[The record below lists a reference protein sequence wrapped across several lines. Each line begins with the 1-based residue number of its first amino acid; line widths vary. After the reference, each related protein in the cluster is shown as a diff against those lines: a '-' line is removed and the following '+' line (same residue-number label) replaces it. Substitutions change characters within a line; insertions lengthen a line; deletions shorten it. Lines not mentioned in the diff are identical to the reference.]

1 MNKIYTITKAACGAA
16 LLIALAACGNSGKD
30 EAAKVKGTGL
40 PKAGA
45 ATAGA
50 PKIAYIEVDSLM
62 TQYEFC
68 KEYTLELTK
77 RSENYQATINSRMQ
91 KLQNDVVAFQQKA
104 QQGGYTPEEGQKA
117 QARLQK
123 QQEELQKLQE
133 ELTVKFDQEQ
143 QKYNQI
149 MRDSIQEDQSLL
161 ASGIALTG
169 ANVAGKMERAE
180 DGLLSARE
188 LCDMDLTGTELVVL
202 SACQTAQG
210 VVSDEGPAGLV
221 RGLKRAGVK
230 TVIATLWS
238 VDDKATA
245 LFMKA
250 LYENWKVK
258 KQDLYV
264 AFRQAREA
272 LRNYKITKKVVL
284 QRKTLRRVVVDCSK
298 DPIYPYRSPYY
309 WAPFVLID

>member
-45 ATAGA
+45 ATAGT

-149 MRDSIQEDQSLL
+149 MRDSIQSFLRDYNKQKGYNIILSK
-161 ASGIALTG
+161 
-169 ANVAGKMERAE
+169 AGDNILYADPAM
-180 DGLLSARE
+180 DITTDVVNGLN
-188 LCDMDLTGTELVVL
+188 
-202 SACQTAQG
+202 
-210 VVSDEGPAGLV
+210 
-221 RGLKRAGVK
+221 KR
-230 TVIATLWS
+230 
-238 VDDKATA
+238 
-245 LFMKA
+245 
-250 LYENWKVK
+250 YK
-258 KQDLYV
+258 K
-264 AFRQAREA
+264 
-272 LRNYKITKKVVL
+272 K
-284 QRKTLRRVVVDCSK
+284 
-298 DPIYPYRSPYY
+298 
-309 WAPFVLID
+309 

>member
-30 EAAKVKGTGL
+30 EASKVKGTGL
-40 PKAGA
+40 PKAGVP
-45 ATAGA
+45 TTGA

-133 ELTVKFDQEQ
+133 ELTVKFDKEQ

-149 MRDSIQEDQSLL
+149 MRDSIQSFLRDYNKQKGYSIIL
-161 ASGIALTG
+161 SK
-169 ANVAGKMERAE
+169 AGDNILYADPAM
-180 DGLLSARE
+180 DITTDVVNGLN
-188 LCDMDLTGTELVVL
+188 
-202 SACQTAQG
+202 
-210 VVSDEGPAGLV
+210 
-221 RGLKRAGVK
+221 KR
-230 TVIATLWS
+230 
-238 VDDKATA
+238 
-245 LFMKA
+245 
-250 LYENWKVK
+250 YK
-258 KQDLYV
+258 K
-264 AFRQAREA
+264 
-272 LRNYKITKKVVL
+272 K
-284 QRKTLRRVVVDCSK
+284 
-298 DPIYPYRSPYY
+298 
-309 WAPFVLID
+309 